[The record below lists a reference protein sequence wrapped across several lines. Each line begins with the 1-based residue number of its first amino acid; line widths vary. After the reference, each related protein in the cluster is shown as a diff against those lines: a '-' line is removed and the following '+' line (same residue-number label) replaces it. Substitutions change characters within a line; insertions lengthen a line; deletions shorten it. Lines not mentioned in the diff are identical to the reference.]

1 MVSMSLLAVVLV
13 MSVPVAYLSYA
24 FVRGF
29 VIETRRLRRP
39 GPPRTIDERRDE
51 Y

>member
-1 MVSMSLLAVVLV
+1 MISVSLLVVGLV
-13 MSVPVAYLSYA
+13 VSVPVAYLSYA

-39 GPPRTIDERRDE
+39 GTPRTVDERRDE

>member
-1 MVSMSLLAVVLV
+1 MISVSLLVIGLVV
-13 MSVPVAYLSYA
+13 SVPVAYMSYA

-39 GPPRTIDERRDE
+39 APPRTDERRDE